1 MDELAKLILSLTNSE
16 KRYFKLFTDIQSGE
30 KGYIKL
36 FDAIRKL
43 EDYDEEKI
51 REMLKGEEFLK
62 RLPAVK
68 SYLHSQLMKSLRVLY
83 SGNTIHSQ
91 LREMLEDVGILYEK
105 RLYKQCAKILNKA
118 RDLAKENEAMWAI
131 LELNT
136 WQEKVNGE
144 LLPID
149 RFEKMLEETAQDDL
163 KVTEIQENAIRYRHL
178 YNRIKLINR
187 RIKEARSAEEMKQ
200 FQVIINDPLLGN
212 IDNALSFEAKQY
224 FYHIHLIYNHAKG
237 DNVACYNISDA
248 QMRLI
253 ESFPGKINETPKI
266 YVTALNNVLMCQV
279 LLHNYDNFDSTLH
292 KLRTFP
298 AKSMDM
304 EVHRFVNSSIFEMV
318 MYLDRGEFRE
328 SSALRNEITEG
339 IQKYHD
345 KINVIEEITLLYNLF
360 YSYFGTEEYSSA
372 LSIIN
377 RLLNEYSKEL
387 RYDIQSAVRILNL
400 ILHYELGNTSLLEY
414 NAVSTYRF
422 LYKSKRLYKL
432 ENIVLN
438 FIRKKMPGIYN
449 EKQQKEAF
457 IELRE
462 EVKQIAT
469 HPYESKAFE
478 YFDYISWLDSKIDKI
493 PFEKVVQEKFLTRK
507 PKKEA

>member
-1 MDELAKLILSLTNSE
+1 MDELAKLIMSLTNSE

-68 SYLHSQLMKSLRVLY
+68 SYLHTQLLKSLRVLY
-83 SGNTIHSQ
+83 SGNTINSQ

-105 RLYKQCAKILNKA
+105 RLYKQCGKILNKA
-118 RDLAKENEAMWAI
+118 RELAKANELMWAL
-131 LELNT
+131 LEINS
-136 WQEKVNGE
+136 WQEKVNSE

-149 RFEKMLEETAQDDL
+149 RFEKMLEQTEEEDL
-163 KVTEIQENAIRYRHL
+163 EMAEVQKNAIRLRHL
-178 YNRIKLINR
+178 YNKIKLINR
-187 RIKEARSAEEMKQ
+187 RIKEARSPEELKQ
-200 FQVIINDPLLGN
+200 FQTILNDPLLSH
-212 IDNALSFEAKQY
+212 IDKALSFEAKQY

-237 DNVACYNISDA
+237 DSNACYKIADA

-279 LLHNYDNFDSTLH
+279 MLHNYDNFDSTLH

-298 AKSMDM
+298 ARSMDM

-328 SSALRNEITEG
+328 SAALRTEIMEG
-339 IQKYHD
+339 ISKYHD

-360 YSYFGTEEYSSA
+360 YSYFGTDDFSSA
-372 LSIIN
+372 LGIIN
-377 RLLNEYSKEL
+377 KLLNEYSKEL

-400 ILHYELGNTSLLEY
+400 VLHYELGNTSLLEY

-432 ENIVLN
+432 ENIVLH
-438 FIRKKMPGIYN
+438 FIRKKMPAIYN
-449 EKQQKEAF
+449 ERQQKEAF

-462 EVKQIAT
+462 EVRQIVD
-469 HPYESKAFE
+469 HPYESKALE
-478 YFDYISWLDSKIDKI
+478 YFDYISWLDSKIDKK
-493 PFEKVVQEKFLTRK
+493 PFEKVVQEKFL
-507 PKKEA
+507 KKASK

>member
-1 MDELAKLILSLTNSE
+1 VDELAKLILSLTNSE
-16 KRYFKLFTDIQSGE
+16 KRYFKLFSDIQSGE

-51 REMLKGEEFLK
+51 REMLAGEEFLK

-68 SYLHSQLMKSLRVLY
+68 SYLHNQLLKSLRVLY
-83 SGNTIHSQ
+83 SGNTINSQ
-91 LREMLEDVGILYEK
+91 LREMLEDAAILYEK
-105 RLYKQCAKILNKA
+105 RLHKQCAKILNKA
-118 RDLAKENEAMWAI
+118 KDLATQNEVMWAI
-131 LELNT
+131 LEINA
-136 WQEKVNGE
+136 WMEKVNAE
-144 LLPID
+144 LLPIE
-149 RFEKMLEETAQDDL
+149 RFEKMLATTESEDLNTA
-163 KVTEIQENAIRYRHL
+163 KIQENAIRYRQL
-178 YNRIKLINR
+178 YNKIKLINR

-200 FQVIINDPLLGN
+200 FQVILNDPLLGN

-253 ESFPGKINETPKI
+253 ESFPAKINETPKI

-298 AKSMDM
+298 ARSMDV
-304 EVHRFVNSSIFEMV
+304 EVNRFVNSSIFEMV
-318 MYLDRGEFRE
+318 MHLDRGDFEA
-328 SSALRNEITEG
+328 SVPLRSEITEG
-339 IQKYHD
+339 LQKYHD

-377 RLLNEYSKEL
+377 KLLNEYSKEL

-438 FIRKKMPGIYN
+438 FIRKKMPAIYN

-457 IELRE
+457 IELRD
-462 EVKQIAT
+462 EVSLIAS

-478 YFDYISWLDSKIDKI
+478 YFDYISWLDSKIEKI
-493 PFEKVVQEKFLTRK
+493 PFGKVVQEKFRK
-507 PKKEA
+507 KKPLRNE